1 MYSFGAVQT
10 PIQYNNYHDIESLL
24 DELSSARLPQQISRD
39 IPFHEVFH
47 SNWYQV
53 KISVSSSYVI
63 GVIF

>member
-47 SNWYQV
+47 SN
-53 KISVSSSYVI
+53 
-63 GVIF
+63 